1 MYTYHFFLGMFF
13 FSCIWSI
20 GAVCDS
26 ETKKKFNLIFTE
38 LLKGEL
44 SDDVQKSLQL
54 GNLEVPPLETPY
66 VFPPPKECDVFSYKV
81 YFFLDLNFLVRIHIK
96 NNIKLYIQ
104 LTNSLSISA
113 RHWNKTRMEKMGRGH
128 WRLSSTSERYLRLS
142 AHHSNCRHGQ
152 VLLSYE
158 LVRR

>member
-1 MYTYHFFLGMFF
+1 MSKHSTLKVSEHHLMSSLIKLFDCHLSRLIEGSELKGQSEHELNPLFEGKYFDSDYISHDVYLERSQNFKCKSFQLLGMFF

-44 SDDVQKSLQL
+44 SEDVQKSLQL
-54 GNLEVPPLETPY
+54 GALDVPPLETPY

-81 YFFLDLNFLVRIHIK
+81 KSFWLIK
-96 NNIKLYIQ
+96 I
-104 LTNSLSISA
+104 
-113 RHWNKTRMEKMGRGH
+113 W
-128 WRLSSTSERYLRLS
+128 
-142 AHHSNCRHGQ
+142 
-152 VLLSYE
+152 
-158 LVRR
+158 

>member
-1 MYTYHFFLGMFF
+1 MFF

-44 SDDVQKSLQL
+44 SEDVQKSLQL
-54 GNLEVPPLETPY
+54 GALDVPPLETPY

-81 YFFLDLNFLVRIHIK
+81 KSFWLIKNLVLLMKIRISRLLSINDSNFL
-96 NNIKLYIQ
+96 Q
-104 LTNSLSISA
+104 FSLSLGQNQNGENGRKILIHQLHFLETSMLA
-113 RHWNKTRMEKMGRGH
+113 NSSFPLLTRQ
-128 WRLSSTSERYLRLS
+128 SITTS
-142 AHHSNCRHGQ
+142 
-152 VLLSYE
+152 
-158 LVRR
+158 

>member
-1 MYTYHFFLGMFF
+1 MFF

-44 SDDVQKSLQL
+44 SEDVQKSLQL
-54 GNLEVPPLETPY
+54 GALDVPPLETPY

-81 YFFLDLNFLVRIHIK
+81 KSFWLIK
-96 NNIKLYIQ
+96 NLVATY
-104 LTNSLSISA
+104 
-113 RHWNKTRMEKMGRGH
+113 
-128 WRLSSTSERYLRLS
+128 
-142 AHHSNCRHGQ
+142 HSDENTHI
-152 VLLSYE
+152 
-158 LVRR
+158 

>member
-1 MYTYHFFLGMFF
+1 MFF

-44 SDDVQKSLQL
+44 SEDVQKSLQL
-54 GNLEVPPLETPY
+54 GALDVPPLETPY

-81 YFFLDLNFLVRIHIK
+81 KSFWLIKDLVSTYLFKIRICRLLSIIDTNFL
-96 NNIKLYIQ
+96 Q
-104 LTNSLSISA
+104 FSLSLGQNPNGENGRKILIHQLHFLGTSMLA
-113 RHWNKTRMEKMGRGH
+113 NSSFPLLTRQ
-128 WRLSSTSERYLRLS
+128 SITTS
-142 AHHSNCRHGQ
+142 
-152 VLLSYE
+152 
-158 LVRR
+158 